1 MHLTRQSRNLVSSFC
16 RISVFHHLIVEFD
29 CDEQCVEDNILD
41 TAQFYQN
48 LDKNQDWLQ
57 TFKEKNQA
65 MAHKYEKCSPVEGP
79 LISVNNSEN
88 PMFHSVTARG
98 VQGLLQTSI
107 LGVLASPVIRK
118 RTFYFSRHGESI
130 FNVVGRIGGDSDL
143 SPRGKIYAESLA
155 RQFGGPGSKAD
166 SMKPRLVSYGKDF
179 IDMKR

>member
-1 MHLTRQSRNLVSSFC
+1 
-16 RISVFHHLIVEFD
+16 
-29 CDEQCVEDNILD
+29 
-41 TAQFYQN
+41 
-48 LDKNQDWLQ
+48 
-57 TFKEKNQA
+57 
-65 MAHKYEKCSPVEGP
+65 
-79 LISVNNSEN
+79 
-88 PMFHSVTARG
+88 MFHSVTARG

-166 SMKPRLVSYGKDF
+166 SMKPRLVGFKIIFEFSWKFLYMKHF
-179 IDMKR
+179 ISGLDL